1 MKNLLTYPKADRAIF
16 PLLLAIGVFVFL
28 ALPLPSFVQTHVK
41 ALGPTV
47 VWAGSPDE
55 TLKPPPNPPPKAA
68 SIRLTVSDRPV
79 ISGGSFSGRAFWY
92 LVWRVTWLAVRR

>member
-1 MKNLLTYPKADRAIF
+1 MKILSSLKADRAIL

-28 ALPLPSFVQTHVK
+28 ALPVPSSVQSHVK

-55 TLKPPPNPPPKAA
+55 TLKPPPPPHKAA
-68 SIRLTVSDRPV
+68 ILRP
-79 ISGGSFSGRAFWY
+79 ISGSTTIPGGSFSVRAFWY
-92 LVWRVTWLAVRR
+92 MVWRVTWLTVRR